1 MRVSELKGKTV
12 ITVPGGEKIGTVED
26 VLLRPEEQR
35 LGALVVKSPR
45 FAGPQILLA
54 EDVTSFDGDAVAA
67 ASLSTDKLRDQTR
80 LGASF
85 QMASFGEALK
95 RRVANASGNYL
106 GELTDVHL
114 DTATGKVTGYEVTG
128 GVFARMFGHTHTVEA
143 SEHTRL
149 GKDLLIV
156 ADEAIPAQSEV
167 EIVSTGADGAA
178 NMPQTPWKTN

>member
-54 EDVTSFDGDAVAA
+54 EDITSFDGDTVAA
-67 ASLSTDKLRDQTR
+67 ASVSAEKLRDQTR
-80 LGASF
+80 LGESF
-85 QMASFGEALK
+85 QMASFSEASG
-95 RRVANASGNYL
+95 RRVANASGNYV
-106 GELTDVHL
+106 GELSDVHI
-114 DTATGKVTGYEVTG
+114 DPATGKITGYEVTG
-128 GVFARMFGHTHTVEA
+128 GMFARVFGRTHTIEA
-143 SEHTRL
+143 SQRTRL

-156 ADEAIPAQSEV
+156 ADEA
-167 EIVSTGADGAA
+167 
-178 NMPQTPWKTN
+178 MPVH